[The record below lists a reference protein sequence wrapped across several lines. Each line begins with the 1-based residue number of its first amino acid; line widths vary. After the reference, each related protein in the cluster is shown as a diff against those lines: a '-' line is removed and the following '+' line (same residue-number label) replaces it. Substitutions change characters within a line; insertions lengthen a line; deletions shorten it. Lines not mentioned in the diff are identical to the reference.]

1 MVHALPRMPALW
13 ASAHGC
19 QPPRLTMEPGTPGR
33 PGLPAGPGD
42 PGWPLSPAGPGGPE
56 GPMEPLLPGPPGM
69 PALPFSPAWPFC
81 PEGPG
86 SPCKDRKSQSS
97 IAECCQVYLTMS
109 QQSAPVFSPLPGP
122 QRLPLDC
129 AQDLDRLPHVAAPK
143 AVLLKDS
150 FHVVTPYLE
159 ILMAPSCPQDKG
171 LIPWPGIQ
179 GHS

>member
-1 MVHALPRMPALW
+1 MPALW

-42 PGWPLSPAGPGGPE
+42 PGWPRSPAGPGGPE

-81 PEGPG
+81 PEGPR
-86 SPCKDRKSQSS
+86 SPYKDRKHSPALPSTDKPPS
-97 IAECCQVYLTMS
+97 RCLS
-109 QQSAPVFSPLPGP
+109 NLLLSSAPTWPPASPSGP
-122 QRLPLDC
+122 WP
-129 AQDLDRLPHVAAPK
+129 QDLDRLPHVAAPK

-159 ILMAPSCPQDKG
+159 ILMAPNCPQDKG
-171 LIPWPGIQ
+171 
-179 GHS
+179 